1 MNERKCSLRQ
11 REHHHHHPQSPKNSV
26 ALLDYQRKTAPLTQ
40 PQHEWCSAC
49 WLTLHAP
56 DFNNMPHALLLS
68 PAFKRSK
75 AGKGQSFYS
84 DVRLAIAFPDL
95 VHGLEKMNI

>member
-1 MNERKCSLRQ
+1 
-11 REHHHHHPQSPKNSV
+11 
-26 ALLDYQRKTAPLTQ
+26 
-40 PQHEWCSAC
+40 
-49 WLTLHAP
+49 
-56 DFNNMPHALLLS
+56 MPHALLLS

-75 AGKGQSFYS
+75 AGKDQSFYS